1 MRGQSRPDS
10 MAVSSSLSSIHI
22 SPRTPRTPRVPTLE
36 DGEEDLELTLLG
48 EDERQQAARDLG
60 EQENQEILPDSKR
73 PISARDKRSMV
84 LLCVLC
90 KFLLLVIL
98 TFSQVHKDLIQGVP
112 VRSTQITVSKIALII
127 KPLLISLGLL

>member
-1 MRGQSRPDS
+1 M
-10 MAVSSSLSSIHI
+10 
-22 SPRTPRTPRVPTLE
+22 PTLE

>member
-1 MRGQSRPDS
+1 M
-10 MAVSSSLSSIHI
+10 
-22 SPRTPRTPRVPTLE
+22 PTLE

-48 EDERQQAARDLG
+48 EDERQQAARDVG
-60 EQENQEILPDSKR
+60 EHENEELLPDSKR

-90 KFLLLVIL
+90 EFLLLVIL
-98 TFSQVHKDLIQGVP
+98 TSPQVHKDLIQGVP
-112 VRSTQITVSKIALII
+112 VWSNQITVSKIALII

>member
-1 MRGQSRPDS
+1 M
-10 MAVSSSLSSIHI
+10 
-22 SPRTPRTPRVPTLE
+22 PTLE

-60 EQENQEILPDSKR
+60 EQENQELLPESKR

-90 KFLLLVIL
+90 EFLLLVIL
-98 TFSQVHKDLIQGVP
+98 TSPQVHKDLIQGVP